1 MRVGGDLRHGT
12 VVDGD
17 YSATDVC
24 WERFAVITATITTIV
39 RRTTTIVVRGTTVLV
54 HQTTTIFQ
62 QFRLHTT
69 TSRLVKAP
77 PPPRPKRRRRR
88 AFIATAFTL
97 LVAAAV
103 AGGILLFKKPG
114 PLMFGYDYVAIS
126 PNGRFLVSSAGT
138 IKSGTEEIYVWDMA
152 AKRVMATIS
161 IPRNDLYGIAVSP
174 DSKTIAVAHISDV
187 ISLWNVAAG
196 RVVAT
201 LTAPD
206 PYGAGCLAF
215 SPDSETLAACG
226 STKVYLWSIPKHTI
240 KATLSLPREQYSA
253 TPFSAAFSPDGK
265 TLAVSQEIT
274 DEKYK
279 PSDSSLKLD
288 QPGVEFWNVRT
299 LKMTGSLPAART
311 DWTRISYSHDGRM
324 LATCYTD
331 GGTTLW
337 HLTAT
342 PPRGDPLSSS
352 ASCSSGSSPLLGSP
366 GDTAVFSPDDT
377 VLATAGG
384 YYALLLN
391 PKGVQIGALRDPN
404 SRGVADLGFT
414 SDSKMLVT
422 ADGNGRIYLWDI
434 ATRHLVTTLTNPDS

>member
-1 MRVGGDLRHGT
+1 
-12 VVDGD
+12 
-17 YSATDVC
+17 
-24 WERFAVITATITTIV
+24 VITATITTIV
-39 RRTTTIVVRGTTVLV
+39 RRTTTILVHGTTVLV

-62 QFRLHTT
+62 QVRLQRT

-77 PPPRPKRRRRR
+77 PPPKRRRRRR
-88 AFIATAFTL
+88 AFIVTALSL

-103 AGGILLFKKPG
+103 VGGIQLFKKPG
-114 PLMFGYDYVAIS
+114 PLMFGYDYVAVS
-126 PNGRFLVSSAGT
+126 PNGKFLVSSAGT
-138 IKSGTEEIYVWDMA
+138 ITSGTEEIYVWDMA
-152 AKRVMATIS
+152 NKRVTATIS
-161 IPRNDLYGIAVSP
+161 VPRNDLYGIAISP
-174 DSKTIAVAHISDV
+174 DSKTIAVAHTSDL
-187 ISLWNVAAG
+187 ISLWNVAAS

-215 SPDSETLAACG
+215 SPDSKTLAACG
-226 STKVYLWSIPKHTI
+226 SKKVYLWSIPKRAI
-240 KATLSLPREQYSA
+240 KATLILPNEQYSA

-274 DEKYK
+274 DEKYN
-279 PSDSSLKLD
+279 SSNSSLKLD
-288 QPGVEFWNVRT
+288 QPGVEFWSVRT

-342 PPRGDPLSSS
+342 PPRGVPLSSS
-352 ASCSSGSSPLLGSP
+352 ASCNSGSSPLFGSP

-377 VLATAGG
+377 VLATVGG

-391 PKGVQIGALRDPN
+391 PKGAQTGALRDPN

-414 SDSKMLVT
+414 PDNKMLVT
-422 ADGNGRIYLWDI
+422 ADGNGEIYLWDI
-434 ATRHLVTTLTNPDS
+434 TTRHLVATLTNPDS